1 MQQDTKWE
9 RQLPLSW
16 TAYCVLPY
24 HKTHSKSN
32 SVVLLPAM
40 WCYTCHLKTVHVI
53 LQKWLHRIV
62 HLFLSFLKKTTFS
75 FFPLIGAEEGGG
87 KKSILKTFVHFQ
99 SRLSWLVRMSC
110 VIWQQFWHQSYFLLL
125 AYTKERAWSQ
135 YASTSDCL
143 LVTYECCI
151 LAYIEQISKE
161 FCS

>member
-16 TAYCVLPY
+16 TAYCMLPY

-87 KKSILKTFVHFQ
+87 EKKHSENICTLPKPIELAGENELCDLTAVLTPELLPTVGLHKGKGME
-99 SRLSWLVRMSC
+99 SVCLHIWL
-110 VIWQQFWHQSYFLLL
+110 FASYLWVLHPGIHR
-125 AYTKERAWSQ
+125 T
-135 YASTSDCL
+135 D
-143 LVTYECCI
+143 I
-151 LAYIEQISKE
+151 
-161 FCS
+161 